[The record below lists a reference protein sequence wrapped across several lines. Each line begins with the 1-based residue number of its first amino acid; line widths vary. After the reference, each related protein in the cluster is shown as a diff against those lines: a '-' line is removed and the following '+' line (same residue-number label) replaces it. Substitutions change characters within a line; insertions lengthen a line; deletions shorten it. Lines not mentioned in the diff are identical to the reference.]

1 MTFAKKIFIA
11 VFVSTSVLGTI
22 LIWSGYRY
30 TVRRSEKEF
39 ISRYEVFTKTLG
51 NTLTHLDTNTETL
64 MLNAAKVVVE
74 RDEKRGLLTLES
86 LDQLKSELG
95 ITHLFVI
102 DKTGKFIRSTND
114 DTERIPN
121 LFSFCEDYK
130 KLVTGES
137 ASEATP
143 IIKPNPEPKPYKF
156 LLLPNHNRS
165 RIVEVGVRVDFI
177 AKTLTEAIKSDQNIE
192 SMSLYAPDGSPFGKY
207 SQQKVIFNEKKV
219 ALPSSLSKPEIEK
232 NFVRFFTKVESAHPR
247 CCQCDKAG
255 TSKDGEYYY
264 VLENKVSKAELE
276 ALLAK
281 ASVLF
286 MLVSFG
292 NCVLAWIL
300 AKLLSRRLVRHI
312 ETAVSR
318 VGKIKKQGS
327 FTDRILLESSDE
339 ISFLTKEFDRL
350 LDSLE
355 VSQNKLIE
363 AEKIHSKI
371 ELARIVA
378 HNIKSPALAIEMMIP
393 GLVTVPER
401 MKRVLK
407 NAVVEI
413 KQLTENL
420 KTQAD
425 SMTNE
430 SKQELDTDLVFLP
443 IFLDDL
449 VQQKTLEFSSRKNTS
464 VLFQSKTLDC
474 NLFVKASSL
483 ELRTVISNI
492 INNAFESYGAMGGEI
507 FVVLDLFSSN
517 CLIKVIDSGAGIPN
531 DYLRDLGSK
540 KISFKG
546 KSGRGLGLTQA
557 FNVIAKFGGQIKIS
571 STVGSGTS
579 VEIHLPQ
586 YRSEVF
592 EGLDKKYLSCESPS

>member
-30 TVRRSEKEF
+30 TVTRSEKEF

-51 NTLTHLDTNTETL
+51 NTLTRLDTNTEAL

-74 RDEKRGLLTLES
+74 RDEKKGLLSLES
-86 LDQLKSELG
+86 LDRLKSELG
-95 ITHLFVI
+95 ITHLFMI
-102 DKTGKFIRSTND
+102 DKTGKFVRSTND

-130 KLVTGES
+130 RLVTGDS
-137 ASEATP
+137 IVEATP
-143 IIKPNPEPKPYKF
+143 IVKPNPEPKPYKF
-156 LLLPNHNRS
+156 LLIPNHDRS

-177 AKTLTEAIKSDQNIE
+177 ANTLTEAIKSDKSIE
-192 SMSLYAPDGSPFGKY
+192 SMSLFAPDGSPFGKF
-207 SQQKVIFNEKKV
+207 SQQEVVFDENTV
-219 ALPSSLSKPEIEK
+219 ALPESFIKPMVEK
-232 NFVRFFTKVESAHPR
+232 DFVRFFTKVKSAHPH

-255 TSKDGEYYY
+255 TSKNGEYYY
-264 VLENKVSKAELE
+264 VLENKVSKAELK

-292 NCVLAWIL
+292 NCLLAWIL
-300 AKLLSRRLVRHI
+300 ARLLSRRLVRHI
-312 ETAVSR
+312 ETAVER
-318 VGKIKKQGS
+318 VRIIKKEGNL
-327 FTDRILLESSDE
+327 TNRISLQSSDE
-339 ISFLTKEFDRL
+339 ISFLTHEFDRL

-355 VSQNKLIE
+355 ESQNKLVK
-363 AEKIHSKI
+363 AEKIHSKV
-371 ELARIVA
+371 ELAKIVA

-413 KQLTENL
+413 KQLSEKL

-425 SMTNE
+425 SMTTV

-449 VQQKTLEFSSRKNTS
+449 VRQKSLELSAKEKGLLKFEHKGETE
-464 VLFQSKTLDC
+464 
-474 NLFVKASSL
+474 NLFVKVSSI
-483 ELRTVISNI
+483 ELKAVLSNL
-492 INNAFESYGAMGGEI
+492 INNASESYGSSGGE
-507 FVVLDLFSSN
+507 VLVRLTASVEKCF
-517 CLIKVIDSGAGIPN
+517 IEVIDYGAGIPPE
-531 DYLRDLGSK
+531 YLKNIGLK
-540 KISFKG
+540 KITFKG
-546 KSGRGLGLTQA
+546 DIHRGLGLTHA
-557 FNVIAKFGGQIKIS
+557 FKFVESCGGQIRIAS
-571 STVGSGTS
+571 AMREGTS
-579 VEIHLPQ
+579 VEVSFPLFLTNKIVMA
-586 YRSEVF
+586 EVVI
-592 EGLDKKYLSCESPS
+592 